1 MSRAVRQ
8 YGKPTKRSRA
18 ERLFAELPQSP
29 VRSPVRR
36 TLRKSLGNGKD
47 GVGEIS
53 ELVAAVRID
62 DDEDELGA
70 GDGEVEVSVRK
81 PPARRTRKSDVWRK
95 AEGPPVECGDLEED
109 DELSLME
116 GQDEVQERVSER
128 ASRTRGTKKAGI
140 KREEEDLPPPR
151 TRRTRNAE
159 VKREVQDAPNELE
172 IPADDEPPPAAE
184 CDRVDEK
191 RSERK
196 TRTTRTRKTETK
208 REVEAPPHQ
217 LETPAT
223 RGDPL
228 SADENDEAGER
239 ASERKPRTRGTR
251 RAEAKQEVEVPSHQ
265 LQTQVNDY
273 EPPSGGDHDAAN
285 PEAPAPE
292 EGDEDAPA
300 DSNLQGGL
308 RTLSWDDVCPFPDT
322 ITKIA
327 EASYAEVYRVTNP
340 RGTSIIKVIRLTSP
354 IKAQTKAQVRSGL
367 VDEEPH
373 EVSDLLGELRISEWL
388 ADIPGFVVYKDRYVV
403 RGKAPKALVETHQAF
418 QRKVKRADPD
428 RLQFYPSPTRYLDD
442 TKFLVVELGDA
453 GTALEDFRLET
464 VDQVWDIFLLVAIAL
479 ARAEDLVFFEV
490 RSCNTTRLRSSSY

>member
-1 MSRAVRQ
+1 MSRTGTVRQ
-8 YGKPTKRSRA
+8 YGKPTKRSKA

-36 TLRKSLGNGKD
+36 TLKKSLGVEND

-53 ELVAAVRID
+53 GLVAAVKID
-62 DDEDELGA
+62 EDEDELGA
-70 GDGEVEVSVRK
+70 GDEEVEVSGRK
-81 PPARRTRKSDVWRK
+81 LPTRRTRKSDLWREAK
-95 AEGPPVECGDLEED
+95 GSALECGVLEED

-116 GQDEVQERVSER
+116 GQDEFTERGSQR
-128 ASRTRGTKKAGI
+128 TSRTRGT
-140 KREEEDLPPPR
+140 R
-151 TRRTRNAE
+151 TRGSKQE
-159 VKREVQDAPNELE
+159 VEGSQLQPKTSAKSGTSL
-172 IPADDEPPPAAE
+172 ADKDNAAE
-184 CDRVDEK
+184 K
-191 RSERK
+191 
-196 TRTTRTRKTETK
+196 
-208 REVEAPPHQ
+208 
-217 LETPAT
+217 
-223 RGDPL
+223 G
-228 SADENDEAGER
+228 
-239 ASERKPRTRGTR
+239 ASERKPRTRRTKAAETR
-251 RAEAKQEVEVPSHQ
+251 REVEDSPQQLETPEIHGDPPSADKSYVIGEKASQRKSRTKNTRRTEAKPEVEDLPHQ
-265 LQTQVNDY
+265 LEASAD
-273 EPPSGGDHDAAN
+273 EPLQAN
-285 PEAPAPE
+285 EHSAETAPE
-292 EGDEDAPA
+292 LPVPAESDEDALA
-300 DSNLQGGL
+300 DTSLQSGL
-308 RTLSWDDVCPFPDT
+308 RTLTWDDVCPFPDT

-373 EVSDLLGELRISEWL
+373 EESDLVGELRISEWL

-403 RGKAPKALVETHQAF
+403 KGKAPKALVETHQAF
-418 QRKVKRADPD
+418 QRKMKREDPD

-490 RSCNTTRLRSSSY
+490 RSPCDITCRRSTSY

>member
-1 MSRAVRQ
+1 MSRTGAVRQ
-8 YGKPTKRSRA
+8 YGKPAKRSKA

-36 TLRKSLGNGKD
+36 TLKKGLVDGKD

-62 DDEDELGA
+62 EDEDELGA
-70 GDGEVEVSVRK
+70 GDGSAERASVRK
-81 PPARRTRKSDVWRK
+81 PRTRCTRKSDIWPE
-95 AEGPPVECGDLEED
+95 AEGSPLERRILEED
-109 DELSLME
+109 DELSLVE
-116 GQDEVQERVSER
+116 GRDDVREEGSQRT
-128 ASRTRGTKKAGI
+128 SRTRGAKKAGV
-140 KREEEDLPPPR
+140 KRGVEDLPPPR
-151 TRRTRNAE
+151 TRRTRNTETKQE
-159 VKREVQDAPNELE
+159 VEDTPRQHE
-172 IPADDEPPPAAE
+172 ILADDEPAAAAE
-184 CDRVDEK
+184 HGRVMDGA
-191 RSERK
+191 SER
-196 TRTTRTRKTETK
+196 RSRANRTRAMETK
-208 REVEAPPHQ
+208 REVEDPPHQ
-217 LETPAT
+217 LEN
-223 RGDPL
+223 
-228 SADENDEAGER
+228 SADEEAPLVEDHNTDEAPE
-239 ASERKPRTRGTR
+239 
-251 RAEAKQEVEVPSHQ
+251 
-265 LQTQVNDY
+265 LQ
-273 EPPSGGDHDAAN
+273 
-285 PEAPAPE
+285 APE
-292 EGDEDAPA
+292 EADEDAPA
-300 DSNLQGGL
+300 DSSLQGGL

-373 EVSDLLGELRISEWL
+373 EESDLLGELRISEWL

-428 RLQFYPSPTRYLDD
+428 RLQFYPSPTRYLDE
-442 TKFLVVELGDA
+442 TRFLVVELGDA

-464 VDQVWDIFLLVAIAL
+464 IDQVWDIFLLVAIAL

-490 RSCNTTRLRSSSY
+490 CSPSLPTHASCAFAPVLTVRSTGISTRGTSA